1 MFKGLTSDYTKQ
13 GFKMWG
19 NVQCC
24 LMVVLILSVDWTV
37 GIKDQDHDHDHSAD
51 HHQHLHHGNDA
62 AHPHN
67 DGEDKP
73 CHKLSPHNADF
84 AFSLYKKLASQP
96 DTQGKNIFFSP
107 LSISMALSML
117 ALGAKGNTH
126 SQIFSTLDY
135 SALTSDQVNDGY
147 EHLFRMLD
155 HNQDALLLEIGGA
168 AAVQKG
174 FKPEDKFLKDIQHF
188 YKGEAFS
195 VDFSTPDVAV
205 QEINKLIAK
214 KTKDMITDM
223 VKSLDAATVMM
234 LINYVYFKGK
244 WEEAFKVEETSKG
257 DFHVDENTT
266 VPVDMMN
273 RNGEYEFYYDQGNFT
288 SIIMLP
294 YNGNAS
300 MMIILPDQ
308 GKMEELEKH
317 ISKDHL
323 KYWKDKVHKITLDLY
338 MPKFSVS
345 ASSCLGDTL
354 KDMGMVDAFSD
365 SADFSGI
372 SKGAK
377 LAVSKVLHKAVLS
390 VDEQG
395 TQAAA
400 ATTVEIV
407 KFSALLFKT
416 EVNRPFLVFIVE
428 KNTRSIL
435 FMGKITDPTVYSK
448 QWAVGTRSE
457 SKALFRPEMQHH
469 GQCGVVGY
477 ITKEEATRVLTGR
490 FECPICNCKSRIE
503 MQNSKRTAAAL
514 RLLPCSCTDIH
525 TRPESF
531 TWYKYN
537 TNRNTWEMISNESE
551 QYRNRVH
558 TYN

>member
-1 MFKGLTSDYTKQ
+1 MCYILNPCYDSTGV
-13 GFKMWG
+13 KMWG

-24 LMVVLILSVDWTV
+24 LVVVLILSVDWTV
-37 GIKDQDHDHDHSAD
+37 AD
-51 HHQHLHHGNDA
+51 HHQHLHHGKDA
-62 AHPHN
+62 AHPHQN
-67 DGEDKP
+67 GEYKP

-84 AFSLYKKLASQP
+84 AFSLYKKLASHP

-117 ALGAKGNTH
+117 ALGAKGDTH

-135 SALTSDQVNDGY
+135 STLTADQVNEGY
-147 EHLFRMLD
+147 EHLLHMLD
-155 HNQDALLLEIGGA
+155 HSQDALLLEIGGA

-174 FKPEDKFLKDIQHF
+174 FKPEDKFLKDIHHF

-195 VDFSTPDVAV
+195 VDFSTPEVAV
-205 QEINKLIAK
+205 QEFNKLIAK

-234 LINYVYFKGK
+234 LINYMYFKGK
-244 WEEAFKVEETSKG
+244 WQEAFKVEDTSKG
-257 DFHVDENTT
+257 DFNVDENTT
-266 VPVDMMN
+266 VSVDMMN
-273 RNGEYEFYYDQGNFT
+273 RNGEYDFYYDQGNFT
-288 SIIMLP
+288 SVTMLP
-294 YNGNAS
+294 YNGNVS
-300 MMIILPDQ
+300 MMIVLPDQ

-323 KYWKDKVHKITLDLY
+323 NTLDLY

-354 KDMGMVDAFSD
+354 KEMGMVDAFSD

-377 LAVSKVLHKAVLS
+377 LAVSEVLHKAVLS

-400 ATTVEIV
+400 ATTIEIMLM
-407 KFSALLFKT
+407 SALPFKT

-428 KNTRSIL
+428 KNIRSIL
-435 FMGKITDPTVYSK
+435 FMGKITDPTV
-448 QWAVGTRSE
+448 
-457 SKALFRPEMQHH
+457 
-469 GQCGVVGY
+469 
-477 ITKEEATRVLTGR
+477 
-490 FECPICNCKSRIE
+490 
-503 MQNSKRTAAAL
+503 
-514 RLLPCSCTDIH
+514 
-525 TRPESF
+525 
-531 TWYKYN
+531 
-537 TNRNTWEMISNESE
+537 
-551 QYRNRVH
+551 
-558 TYN
+558 